1 MKGSHTVPGEDIK
14 KNVKT
19 PYNYYC
25 DIHFKF
31 RLSFLAQVHS

>member
-1 MKGSHTVPGEDIK
+1 MKGSHTVPGEDTE

-19 PYNYYC
+19 PYNYYF

-31 RLSFLAQVHS
+31 CLSFLAQVHS